1 MTDFSRFSL
10 EGRTAIVTG
19 GGGGI
24 GRGCA
29 RAFAQAGANVVIA
42 SVPPE
47 EIPPAVEEIEA
58 LGGRALGVAV
68 DVSKSD
74 QVADMVK
81 QSMDRFGRIDILANV
96 AGGSFSRS
104 PYTTQFTKAPLLDMS
119 EEDFMGV
126 FEVNVKSAFLCS
138 KAVVPIM
145 KKQGKGVIINIGS
158 GAGRGNPTQSQDMA
172 AYAAAKAAVINLT
185 VNMAHQWGPE
195 VRVNCIAPG
204 LINTLRVGGGRTDF
218 LESAARRVAVGRV
231 GVADDI
237 GGVALFLASEASGFV
252 NGAILDAHGGS

>member
-1 MTDFSRFSL
+1 MTDLSRFSL
-10 EGRTAIVTG
+10 EGQTAIVTG

-29 RAFAQAGANVVIA
+29 RAFAKAGANVVIA

-47 EIPPAVEEIEA
+47 EIPPAVAEVEA
-58 LGGRALGVAV
+58 LGVQALGVTV

-74 QVADMVK
+74 QVAAMVK
-81 QSMDRFGRIDILANV
+81 QSVEKFGRIDILANV

-104 PYTTQFTKAPLLDMS
+104 SYTTQFKKVPLVEMS

-126 FEVNVKSAFLCS
+126 FEINVKSVFLCS
-138 KAVVPIM
+138 KAVVPVM

-158 GAGRGNPTQSQDMA
+158 NAGRGNPTNSLDMA

-185 VNMAHQWGPE
+185 VNMAHQWGPD

-204 LINTLRVGGGRTDF
+204 MINTPRVGTDRGA
-218 LESAARRVAVGRV
+218 LANAAKRIAVGRV

-237 GGVALFLASEASGFV
+237 GGVALFLASEAAAFV